1 MRNWFNLGS
10 DTHNTNTD
18 RHSHTES
25 DKEWFEAFI
34 SKLLDSNRKID
45 RLPNQPS
52 IAKGGD
58 HYFSHLTISNE
69 FRVVLRYS
77 PKGDELILSFPD
89 DWYQESTYSTNKPVG
104 DIVQEVYDELTL
116 ASGLLATRLQTLAK
130 LIKSSL
136 SNTGYADIG
145 KKRHYGLTGFYTPT
159 GKGNHQH
166 GITLSLTSS
175 IYGDYELAV
184 AGSGHRIT
192 TSASRYKVGL
202 DEVSQE
208 FVKFIED
215 QAQADNTAPHD
226 TRSNKGKG
234 VLDINIPE
242 NIHTVKITQAG
253 SQEVTVT
260 LGDTTEDTQT
270 TGLSLDVIA
279 SELEDTLAYG
289 TKYRGLGVKVEYVN
303 TKSGDIS
310 GIVFMKNRTEH
321 KFVEQAIRRPFNLVW
336 DSARKRAFLSVSGD
350 VVEGAFEHEDELN
363 EKTVAD
369 WVKRMISSYTFFGSF
384 LSDH

>member
-52 IAKGGD
+52 IVKGGD

-77 PKGDELILSFPD
+77 PKGDELVLSFPD
-89 DWYQESTYSTNKPVG
+89 DWYQESTYSTNKPVE
-104 DIVQEVYDELTL
+104 DIIREINDELNL
-116 ASGLLATRLQTLAK
+116 ASGILATRLQTLAK

-136 SNTGYADIG
+136 RNTGYADIG
-145 KKRHYGLTGFYTPT
+145 KKRPYGLTGFYTPT

-260 LGDTTEDTQT
+260 LGDTTEATQT
-270 TGLSLDVIA
+270 TGLSLDIIA
-279 SELEDTLAYG
+279 SELEDTLAYR
-289 TKYRGLGVKVEYVN
+289 TKNRGLGVKAKYVN
-303 TKSGDIS
+303 TEMGNIR
-310 GIVFMKNRTEH
+310 GAIFMKNLTEE
-321 KFVEQAIRRPFNLVW
+321 KFAEENTKRPFTLVW
-336 DSARKRAFLSVSGD
+336 NSERKRAFLSVSGD

-363 EKTVAD
+363 EKTVAG
-369 WVKRMISSYTFFGSF
+369 WAKSMLYNYIFFGSF
-384 LSDH
+384 LNDH